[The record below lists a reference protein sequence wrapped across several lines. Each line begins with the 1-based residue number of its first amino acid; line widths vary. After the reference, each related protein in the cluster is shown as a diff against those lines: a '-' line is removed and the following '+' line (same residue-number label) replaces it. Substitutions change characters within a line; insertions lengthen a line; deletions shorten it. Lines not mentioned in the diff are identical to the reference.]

1 MMMRLATRSVY
12 WSGMHKD
19 ITDFFNECFECNHN
33 MRKNQKLPDLPEDET
48 TRPYECISID
58 IFETF
63 KKEHALA
70 IIDRPRKQFWVMVET
85 NLYLTVYWIRWNF
98 NNACNASFYS
108 GAFFCI
114 SKAWCVFHHIRTK
127 YTIYSRTMNLLWI
140 RYEIMILSLNL
151 KMLEISHYWYTL
163 CLV

>member
-1 MMMRLATRSVY
+1 MLKYLRCFSCYEFRQMAIWCKWLQISKLIVNQLHILYKLRCC
-12 WSGMHKD
+12 WSIHCMKHLWMNW
-19 ITDFFNECFECNHN
+19 F
-33 MRKNQKLPDLPEDET
+33 
-48 TRPYECISID
+48 
-58 IFETF
+58 
-63 KKEHALA
+63 
-70 IIDRPRKQFWVMVET
+70 IDRPRKQFWVMVET

-140 RYEIMILSLNL
+140 RYEIMILSL
-151 KMLEISHYWYTL
+151 SVT
-163 CLV
+163 